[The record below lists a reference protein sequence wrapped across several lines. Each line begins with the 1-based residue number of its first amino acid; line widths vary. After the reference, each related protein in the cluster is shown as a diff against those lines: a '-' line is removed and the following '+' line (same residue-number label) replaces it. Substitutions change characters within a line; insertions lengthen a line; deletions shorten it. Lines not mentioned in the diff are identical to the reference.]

1 MRTRN
6 WNQRRM
12 TLTLDNCYR
21 TNDVKRF
28 LGIFGNLSYD
38 KYPNL
43 VHVAGHG
50 YIGSSIVD
58 AIDTRDNPYRPGPKG
73 STRVASRWTDGVTGA
88 ERAEIRYC

>member
-38 KYPNL
+38 KYPDL
-43 VHVAGHG
+43 VHVAGYG

-58 AIDTRDNPYRPGPKG
+58 AIDTRNG
-73 STRVASRWTDGVTGA
+73 STRVASRWIDGATGA
-88 ERAEIRYC
+88 ERAEIQYC